1 MVVPS
6 YPTVPHDGNGR
17 AACHSRSALP
27 WEGIDWERPSWLC
40 LVADGYG
47 GALLFS
53 HSFRRFVDG
62 LGLRGTEAVLEFGAG
77 TGNVTRHLAPRLA
90 RGGKLTC
97 IDIFPRLLAVAR
109 HGRERTRM

>member
-1 MVVPS
+1 
-6 YPTVPHDGNGR
+6 
-17 AACHSRSALP
+17 
-27 WEGIDWERPSWLC
+27 
-40 LVADGYG
+40 
-47 GALLFS
+47 
-53 HSFRRFVDG
+53 VDG